1 MRFSNVFFLINRNT
15 YSTHGN
21 SLKQHEPNIFIIP
34 NYIDKKKEYDLC
46 RRNSLWLKQI
56 RYLGQYKKVRL

>member
-34 NYIDKKKEYDLC
+34 NYIDKKKEKNLKLTTTRGGKDKKSS
-46 RRNSLWLKQI
+46 SLSI
-56 RYLGQYKKVRL
+56 V